1 MTWASMLRA
10 LSQRANQKP
19 SRPASKATTM
29 RSILRPA
36 FSASSRHR
44 CSSFSNALSS
54 TASFFNGWRSTP
66 GTMPA
71 TSQLDRLISITAI
84 SVPSGSRA
92 VRDRLRAFNFC
103 MGGSIGSHQRRW
115 MQYPRRR
122 PIASSIMGFEDEA
135 EQSLG
140 RRCRYT
146 NGSSKRTYELTSSIV
161 PRRTSFHGL
170 GALSDSPIVIDPA
183 WLLCR
188 RDLPGPAELSAVNP
202 YAVHDHGQSAR
213 QGHDRLFHPAAP
225 GDLHRPGL
233 EPGPFL
239 RTQHA
244 LGRFVE
250 HDPHHLI
257 SAA

>member
-1 MTWASMLRA
+1 MPHA
-10 LSQRANQKP
+10 LSQRASQKP
-19 SRPASKATTM
+19 SRPASKATAI

-44 CSSFSNALSS
+44 YSSFSNVLSS

-71 TSQLDRLISITAI
+71 TSQLDRLRS
-84 SVPSGSRA
+84 
-92 VRDRLRAFNFC
+92 FNFC
-103 MGGSIGSHQRRW
+103 MGRSIGSHQRRW

-140 RRCRYT
+140 RPCRYT
-146 NGSSKRTYELTSSIV
+146 NGRSKRTYELTSSIV

-170 GALSDSPIVIDPA
+170 VELEYSPIVIDPA

-188 RDLPGPAELSAVNP
+188 RDLPVPTELSAINP

-213 QGHDRLFHPAAP
+213 QGHNRLLHSATP

-233 EPGPFL
+233 EP
-239 RTQHA
+239 
-244 LGRFVE
+244 
-250 HDPHHLI
+250 
-257 SAA
+257 